1 MNTNNQV
8 VLYGNQFVNGMVP
21 AGQVKKPNYCNPL
34 GDEKIKRLLSTGNGL
49 PKLTITEED
58 LDKAICTHRYNGE
71 SKLIPLPTGEVQ
83 CEICGAR
90 FNVIEDATSDDIKQA
105 TQNLHDLLHT
115 AKIMMVD
122 APESMIVENFQIIS
136 VVDKVPEIYAIAKS
150 SYDNFIQTNPQLQ
163 QYGGSQMNGA
173 NLWSQIFSGGF
184 GMASAQPQLTYQQA
198 APQANLGTI
207 VGYTE
212 NGLPVYGQP
221 QVAPN
226 PAQAAMVAG
235 SNGMGVTSAPQYVAP
250 QTQTTPNNT
259 TQQASVTANL
269 TV

>member
-1 MNTNNQV
+1 MNNMNQV
-8 VLYGNQFVNGMVP
+8 VYGNQFMGGMVP
-21 AGQVKKPNYCNPL
+21 AGNIKKPNYCNPL
-34 GDEKIKRLLSTGNGL
+34 GEEKIKRLLANGNGL

-58 LDKAICTHRYNGE
+58 LDRAICTHRHNGE
-71 SKLIPLPTGEVQ
+71 STLIQLPSGEVQ
-83 CEICGAR
+83 CKICGAR
-90 FNVIEDATSDDIKQA
+90 FNVIENASAEDIQQA

-150 SYDNFIQTNPQLQ
+150 SYDKFVSTNPQLQ

-173 NLWSQIFSGGF
+173 NLWSQILGGGF
-184 GMASAQPQLTYQQA
+184 AMNQQPNYGYQQPA
-198 APQANLGTI
+198 ANYGTV
-207 VGYTE
+207 VGYAE
-212 NGLPVYGQP
+212 NGLPIYGQP
-221 QVAPN
+221 QAAPN

-235 SNGMGVTSAPQYVAP
+235 SNGMGVTSAPQYTAP
-250 QTQTTPNNT
+250 QQAPTPNT
-259 TQQASVTANL
+259 TGQQATVTTNL